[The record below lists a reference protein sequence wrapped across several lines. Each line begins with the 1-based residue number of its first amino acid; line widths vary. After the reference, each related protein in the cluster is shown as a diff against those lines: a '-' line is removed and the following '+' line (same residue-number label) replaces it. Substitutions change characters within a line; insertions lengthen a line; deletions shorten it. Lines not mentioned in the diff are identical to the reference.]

1 MPDQHNTVE
10 SIVQDLVERAK
21 ELNCLYTVEEITNDE
36 GAPLDDVFRRVAEVI
51 PSGWQYPSLC
61 HARITYD
68 ESVYEHPPRQAGS
81 GAMPPPPH
89 VQRAEIRVQ
98 GETVGTVEVYYTEA
112 LPPADNG
119 PFLNDEQKLIATI
132 AERLGSCIL
141 HRRVLG
147 AMQDWRLA
155 RRELGGRPTA
165 RDWSVI
171 LDLLRRTDRKLA
183 LRMARKMINHLCW
196 SGVAEA
202 REMLQRLR
210 AGSSEV
216 DLETNEPG
224 RRQALPLSDALVDD
238 AFRMAATHLKDDEIV
253 ACIHKWIKQDRAGFL
268 VNVVE
273 NTRTSLTE
281 VADALHRYQH
291 AIHGEVE
298 LSPAALKGLRVA
310 LVHRFLTGQLE
321 FVNVAKNY
329 VDIKD
334 FHELVQR
341 IIHPAE
347 GHGKIGGKGAGLFLA
362 QQILR
367 RHGAEVGLGEV
378 PVPRTW
384 CITSDGPYDFVRSNH
399 LEDVLTHKYKDIEEI
414 RQEYPDI
421 IQVFKHSYLPPDI
434 LKGLSVALDEFG
446 DCPLIVRSSSLL
458 EDRFGAAF
466 SGKYKS
472 LFLTNKGTKEERLSA
487 LSDAIAEV
495 YASTLGPDPIEYRAE
510 RNLLDFQE
518 GMAILIQEVIGTRV
532 GPYFLP
538 AFAGVAFSRNEFR
551 WSPRIRREDGLV
563 RLVPGLGTRAVDR
576 VGDDFPVLCA
586 VGQPGLR
593 VNATP
598 EEVVRYAP
606 RYLDVLNLEAGRFE
620 TVEAAAFL
628 RDYGAELPGVENLV
642 SIFQD
647 GHLRTPLRGQIEFDR
662 DDLVITFEGL
672 LTRTPFVKQVH
683 TLLKLL
689 EDKMGT
695 PADIEFAHDGRQL
708 VLLQCRAQSRAKLAA
723 PAPIP
728 RDVPPERVLFTAH
741 RHVSNGHVPS
751 LTHIVYVDPEAYA
764 RLDGLD
770 ALVAVGRA
778 VGRLNKVLPKRQFVL
793 MGPGR
798 WGSRG
803 DIKLGVRVGYS
814 DINNS
819 ALLVEIARRK
829 GDYTPDL
836 SFGTHFF
843 QDLVEAEI
851 RYLPLYPDEQGVVF
865 NEGFLTQAPN
875 ALAELVPE
883 YTALSDVVRVIDV
896 PQAAQGRVLHVLMN
910 ADLDEAVG
918 VLMPGAAV
926 ELPAP
931 TETVAL
937 PEVSRG
943 QDWRWRHRMAERIA
957 AELDAER
964 FGVQGVYLVGSV
976 KNATAGPDSDIDL
989 LVHFRGTP
997 QQRAALETWLEG
1009 WSLCLSEM
1017 NYLRT
1022 GHKSNGLLD
1031 ARIVSDEDLA
1041 NRTSLAVKIDAI
1053 TDAAKPLPLRQ
1064 VAPQPADQ

>member
-1 MPDQHNTVE
+1 MTECHDTVE

-21 ELNCLYTVEEITNDE
+21 ELNCLYAVEEITSAKDT
-36 GAPLDDVFRRVAEVI
+36 PLEEVFRKVSAAI
-51 PSGWQYPSLC
+51 PEGWQYPGLC
-61 HARITYD
+61 RARIVFEGTTY
-68 ESVYEHPPRQAGS
+68 EPENFTPTPW
-81 GAMPPPPH
+81 
-89 VQRAEIRVQ
+89 VQRAEIRLQ
-98 GETVGTVEVYYTEA
+98 GEPAGAVEVYYTEEMP
-112 LPPADNG
+112 LADDG
-119 PFLNDEQKLIATI
+119 PFLHEEQKLIATI
-132 AERLGSCIL
+132 AERLASCVL
-141 HRRVLG
+141 HRRLLG
-147 AMQDWRLA
+147 AMQDWRSA
-155 RRELGGRPTA
+155 RRGLENRPTA
-165 RDWSVI
+165 RDWAVI
-171 LDLLRRTDRKLA
+171 LDLLRRTDRNLA
-183 LRMARKMINHLCW
+183 LRAARKMINHLCW

-202 REMLQRLR
+202 RDLLQQFRV
-210 AGSSEV
+210 GVPDVEG
-216 DLETNEPG
+216 ETNVPG
-224 RRQALPLSDALVDD
+224 RRQALSVSDTLVDEAFRIAAVHLSDE
-238 AFRMAATHLKDDEIV
+238 EIV
-253 ACIHKWIKQDRAGFL
+253 ACIHKWVKQDRAGFL

-273 NTRTSLTE
+273 NTRTSLRE

-291 AIHGEVE
+291 AVQGEVE

-321 FVNVAKNY
+321 FVNVAKHY

-384 CITSDGPYDFVRSNH
+384 YVSSDGIYDFVRSNH
-399 LEDVLTHKYKDIEEI
+399 LEDVLTHKYKEIEEI

-421 IQVFKHSYLPPDI
+421 IQVFKHSHFPADI
-434 LKGLSVALDEFG
+434 VKGLMVALDDLG
-446 DCPLIVRSSSLL
+446 ARPLIVRSSSLL

-472 LFLTNKGTKEERLSA
+472 LFLANQGSKQDRLNA
-487 LSDAIAEV
+487 LTDAIAEV
-495 YASTLGPDPIEYRAE
+495 YASTFGPDPIEYRAE

-518 GMAILIQEVIGTRV
+518 GMGVLIQEVVGTRV
-532 GPYFLP
+532 GRYFLP

-576 VGDDFPVLCA
+576 VGDDFPALCA
-586 VGQPGLR
+586 PGQPGLR

-598 EEVVRYAP
+598 EEVVRYSP
-606 RYLDVLNLEAGRFE
+606 RYLDVVDLETGSFETLEAAR
-620 TVEAAAFL
+620 FL
-628 RDYGAELPGVENLV
+628 REHGAELPGVEHLV
-642 SIFQD
+642 SVFKD
-647 GHLRTPLRGQIEFDR
+647 GHLRAPLRGQIDFEH

-683 TLLKLL
+683 AMLKLL

-695 PADIEFAHDGRQL
+695 PVDLEFAHDGRQL
-708 VLLQCRAQSRAKLAA
+708 VLLQCRAQSRAKFAA

-728 RDVPPERVLFTAH
+728 RDLPRERLVFTAH
-741 RHVSNGHVPS
+741 RHVTNGQVGGV
-751 LTHIVYVDPEAYA
+751 THIVYVDPEAYA
-764 RLDGLD
+764 RLDSLEE
-770 ALVAVGRA
+770 LVAVGRA

-803 DIKLGVRVGYS
+803 DIKLGVRVTYS

-819 ALLVEIARRK
+819 ALLIEIARRT

-843 QDLVEAEI
+843 QDLVEAGI
-851 RYLPLYPDEQGVVF
+851 RYLPLYPDEDGVVF
-865 NEGFLTQAPN
+865 NELFLTRSPNVLGDLAPDF
-875 ALAELVPE
+875 AGLRG
-883 YTALSDVVRVIDV
+883 VVRVIDV
-896 PQAAQGRVLHVLMN
+896 PRAAEGQVLRVLMN

-918 VLMPGAAV
+918 VLVPSGA
-926 ELPAP
+926 ELPSRDEIEALQ
-931 TETVAL
+931 ET
-937 PEVSRG
+937 PRG
-943 QDWRWRHRMAERIA
+943 QDWRWRYRMAERIA
-957 AELDAER
+957 AELDPAR
-964 FGVQGVYLVGSV
+964 FGVQAVYLLGSV
-976 KNATAGPDSDIDL
+976 KNATSGPRSDIDL

-997 QQRAALETWLEG
+997 EQRAALELWFEG

-1022 GHKSNGLLD
+1022 GYRTEGLLD
-1031 ARIVSDEDLA
+1031 AHILTDEDIA
-1041 NRTSLAVKIDAI
+1041 NRTSFAVKIGAV
-1053 TDAAKPLPLRQ
+1053 TDAARPLPLGTA
-1064 VAPQPADQ
+1064 VKPSAAP